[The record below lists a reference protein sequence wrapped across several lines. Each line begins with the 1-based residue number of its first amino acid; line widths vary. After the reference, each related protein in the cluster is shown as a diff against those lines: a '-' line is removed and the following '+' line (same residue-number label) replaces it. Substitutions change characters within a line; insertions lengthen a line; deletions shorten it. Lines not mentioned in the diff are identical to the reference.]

1 MPIWQESCQRDIVIL
16 FLLKWKGAKK
26 IWETRLTQ
34 RMITPLRYFHSLDS
48 FCLASI

>member
-34 RMITPLRYFHSLDS
+34 RMITPLRALDIQIQQT
-48 FCLASI
+48 LMQI